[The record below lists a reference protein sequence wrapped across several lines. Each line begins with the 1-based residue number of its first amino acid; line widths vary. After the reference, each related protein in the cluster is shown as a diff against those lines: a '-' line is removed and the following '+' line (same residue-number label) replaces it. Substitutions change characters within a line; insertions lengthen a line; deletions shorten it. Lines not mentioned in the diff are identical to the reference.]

1 MPNEPEEVELEE
13 SPVETGV
20 RQAQHMHNLLD
31 DIKEMS
37 VQAAIELET
46 MAEYAEGSE
55 EIEDEPSEL
64 REAAAMLRTVYNR
77 VEVGDSN
84 IAKQVNKVRQEEDD
98 V

>member
-1 MPNEPEEVELEE
+1 MPDEPEDVELEE

-31 DIKEMS
+31 QIKEMS

-46 MAEYAEGSE
+46 MAEYADESDT
-55 EIEDEPSEL
+55 IENEAREL
-64 REAAAMLRTVYNR
+64 QEAAAMLRTVYNR

-84 IAKQVNKVRQEEDD
+84 LAKQVKDSRGNGPE
-98 V
+98 